1 MEPQEGTGRGRW
13 GTAGA
18 LVAAAMFFPVLDW
31 PLLLVVAL
39 SALLAVLP
47 PRRTVPAV
55 LGAAG
60 LALALAGLTAAG
72 AGATP
77 IAAWIVASVACFT
90 LATLVRPGWAF
101 LPRALSALG
110 GAGVGVG
117 AWLASTGAWS
127 TLDAAVREQ
136 ARKSTEQVVAQLTVQ
151 APAGAPWVE
160 VFERTAKAAG
170 EAWWTA
176 FPAFAALQTIAV
188 LALAWWIFARFAP
201 HGGAWE
207 QLRPLREFRF
217 SDHMVWIVIA
227 GLLLVVLPV
236 GAEGARVGA
245 NALVFMG
252 ALYALRGIG
261 VFLHA
266 TRVSPGLTALVLGI
280 AALSPLMQFILVAAL
295 MVGLGDTWLDLR
307 RRGAQVSRA

>member
-18 LVAAAMFFPVLDW
+18 LVVAALFFPVLDW
-31 PLLLVVAL
+31 PLLLVVAF
-39 SALLAVLP
+39 SALLVGLP
-47 PRRTVPAV
+47 PRRPVPTV

-60 LALALAGLTAAG
+60 LALALGALTASG
-72 AGATP
+72 AGFP
-77 IAAWIVASVACFT
+77 AASAWMLVSVAGFT
-90 LATLVRPGWAF
+90 LATLVRPGWTF
-101 LPRALSALG
+101 LPRALAALG

-117 AWLASTGAWS
+117 AWLAATGAWGP
-127 TLDAAVREQ
+127 LDAAVREQ
-136 ARKSTEQVVAQLTVQ
+136 ARKATEQVVAQLTAQ
-151 APAGAPWVE
+151 APAGASWAE
-160 VFERTAKAAG
+160 VFARTAKSAG
-170 EAWWTA
+170 EAWWTV

-188 LALAWWIFARFAP
+188 LALAWWIFVRFGP

-217 SDHMVWIVIA
+217 SDHMVWIVIV
-227 GLLLVVLPV
+227 GLLLVVLPA
-236 GAEGARVGA
+236 GAGGARVGA

-252 ALYALRGIG
+252 GLYALRGIG

-266 TRVSPGLTALVLGI
+266 TRVSPGVAALVLGI
-280 AALSPLMQFILVAAL
+280 AALSPLMQFVLVAAL